1 MRLAAARYPRF
12 EPVTLGDRRSSVL
25 DEMTFLA
32 SKHRLHVDC
41 GYCVYSAMRCLLAM
55 CGLRR
60 LFSMSSQ
67 QTQLPEI
74 ESSRDCRKHRR
85 HTLHGQHGLI
95 AQDISLN
102 GFCRKGTMS
111 NTFDRSA
118 LTRVCAIINGKGG
131 VGKTTLTANIGGLLA
146 LGGWRVLLV
155 DLDFQGNLGRD
166 LGYRLTEGDDNGRA
180 LSMAMQF
187 TDQEPAI
194 LKDVRPN
201 LDVIVGGEAIEG
213 AAAALQASSQRN
225 GSRDA
230 QLSVARMLAHVAG
243 NYDIVLLDCPPAN
256 ETIQSAAVAAARYVI
271 IPTKT
276 DPASIDGLE
285 ITAGR
290 VLGIKDIN
298 PTIDLLGV
306 ILFDS
311 SASAK
316 NVRAEISG
324 LIADR
329 LGAPDTSI
337 IFESYVR
344 HAEAVALKARTKGLL
359 VHELDDQVRAA
370 PKWYE
375 QLRDKGADGMPS
387 TSLPKSA
394 EPVADS
400 LQYIANELA
409 SRITEREAVHA

>member
-1 MRLAAARYPRF
+1 M
-12 EPVTLGDRRSSVL
+12 S
-25 DEMTFLA
+25 DE
-32 SKHRLHVDC
+32 
-41 GYCVYSAMRCLLAM
+41 
-55 CGLRR
+55 
-60 LFSMSSQ
+60 
-67 QTQLPEI
+67 
-74 ESSRDCRKHRR
+74 
-85 HTLHGQHGLI
+85 
-95 AQDISLN
+95 
-102 GFCRKGTMS
+102 
-111 NTFDRSA
+111 FDRSA

-166 LGYRLTEGDDNGRA
+166 LGYRLTDGDDNGRA

-187 TDQEPAI
+187 TDQAPAI

-225 GSRDA
+225 NSRDA
-230 QLSVARMLAHVAG
+230 QLSVARMLAHVARD
-243 NYDIVLLDCPPAN
+243 YDIVLLDCPPAN
-256 ETIQSAAVAAARYVI
+256 ETIQSAAVAAAHYVI

-316 NVRAEISG
+316 NVRAEISD

-329 LGAPDTSI
+329 LGAPDNSI

-375 QLRDKGADGMPS
+375 QLRNRGEDGMP
-387 TSLPKSA
+387 TTALPKSA

-409 SRITEREAVHA
+409 SRITEREAAHA